1 MVLEGIG
8 AGLRV
13 FVVWWRAFGVSF
25 VGALM
30 VIFLSVGRDGIV
42 WGVAFG
48 N

>member
-13 FVVWWRAFGVSF
+13 FVVWWRVFGVSF

-30 VIFLSVGRDGIV
+30 VIFFECG
-42 WGVAFG
+42 A
-48 N
+48 